1 MEVCEKLYVGA
12 SEFWEVLQSSL
23 AYDITQA
30 TGKNVRPKQVKKGYS
45 YTKTLKNKTGRK
57 GTVKVTITEFEEPVK
72 YEAKFE
78 STQGVNYIAYEIEQ
92 LDADHIGVT
101 YREDFDGAS
110 GTKAVN
116 FKIMSFFYNRGAK
129 KKATKLLRAIE
140 KSILDQKKENEKIE
154 NKEEAIP
161 EQEEKK

>member
-12 SEFWEVLQSSL
+12 SEFWEVLQTSL

-30 TGKNVRPKQVKKGYS
+30 TGKNVRPKQIKKGYS

-101 YREDFDGAS
+101 YREGFDGAS